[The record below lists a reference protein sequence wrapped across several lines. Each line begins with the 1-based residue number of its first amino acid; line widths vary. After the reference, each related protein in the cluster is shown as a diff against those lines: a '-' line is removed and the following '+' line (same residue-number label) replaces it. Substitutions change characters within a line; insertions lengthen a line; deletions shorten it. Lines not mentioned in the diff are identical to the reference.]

1 MSSSDSSGSGPSTK
15 VNKEELR
22 KKIIEALKRVY
33 DPEIP
38 ISVWDLGRV
47 YSIDI
52 SDDGVVKLTMTLT
65 APGCP
70 VANIILYQAA
80 SAVASIEGVKD
91 VDVELVYEPP
101 WDPTKMTE
109 EGRRRFKEIYG
120 YDIVEEYLRAKK
132 AQEEQQQ
139 AG

>member
-1 MSSSDSSGSGPSTK
+1 MSTDNEGGPKDTVK
-15 VNKEELR
+15 VDKEELR
-22 KKIIEALKRVY
+22 KKIIEALRRVY

-38 ISVWDLGRV
+38 VNVWDLGLI
-47 YSIDI
+47 YGIEI
-52 SDDGVVKLTMTLT
+52 TDDGVVKLTMTLT

-70 VANIILYQAA
+70 VANMILYQAA

-91 VDVELVYEPP
+91 VDVELVYDPP

-132 AQEEQQQ
+132 LRDQQP
-139 AG
+139 G